1 MAKRILVIDDET
13 LNLKMAEHILK
24 NAYDIVCAKTGMA
37 GIEILQQSKVDLVL
51 LDLDMPA
58 MDGLETLKKIRE
70 TADISDVK
78 VVLLT
83 SHNSKIDAKTAVRLG
98 VLDFMSK
105 PFFPTELL
113 ERVRKVLPLPEK
125 DNILVVDDDKM
136 NLVVAKDLLEP
147 QYEVS
152 CAISGPEAL
161 EYLQSNTP
169 SMVLLDLHMPKM
181 SGLEV
186 LEKLHTMDRV
196 KDIPVIFL
204 TADTKSETEVEIFKA
219 GAMDY
224 IQKPFTAEVVL
235 HRVSRILE
243 LYHYQQ
249 SLQHEVDKKTAELME
264 SNRKITNLSTQ
275 TMMAL
280 ASAIDAKDTYTN
292 GHSLRVATYSRE
304 LARRMSKTAQEIN
317 DIYYIGLMHDV
328 GKIGVPS
335 ALITKPDKLTKE
347 EFAIIRSHPII
358 GSEILENISEMP
370 DISIGAKWHHER
382 YDGQGYPDG
391 LKGKE
396 IPEIARIIT
405 VADAYDAMTSRR
417 SYRDMLPQE
426 KVKSE
431 LENGKGTQFDP
442 EIAAHMIEMMDEDT
456 EYRMHE

>member
-1 MAKRILVIDDET
+1 MAKKILVIDDET

-24 NAYDIVCAKTGMA
+24 STYDIVCAKTGMA
-37 GIEILQQSKVDLVL
+37 GIEILRQSKVDLVL

-58 MDGLETLKKIRE
+58 MSGLETLTKIRE

-78 VVLLT
+78 VALLT
-83 SHNSKIDAKTAVRLG
+83 SLNSKIDAKTAVRLG
-98 VLDFMSK
+98 VLDFVSK

-113 ERVRKVLPLPEK
+113 ERVRKILPLPEK
-125 DNILVVDDDKM
+125 DSILVVDDDKM
-136 NLVVAKDLLEP
+136 NLAVAKDLLEP

-161 EYLQSNTP
+161 KYLQSNTP
-169 SMVLLDLHMPKM
+169 SMLLLDLHMPKM

-275 TMMAL
+275 IMMAL

-304 LARRMSKTAQEIN
+304 LARRMSKTPQEIN

-328 GKIGVPS
+328 GKIGVPGT
-335 ALITKPDKLTKE
+335 LITKPDKLTEE
-347 EFAIIRSHPII
+347 EFAIIRTHPII
-358 GSEILENISEMP
+358 GAEILENISEMP

-391 LKGKE
+391 LKGEE
-396 IPEIARIIT
+396 IPEIARIIS

-417 SYRDMLPQE
+417 SYRDMLPQAT
-426 KVKSE
+426 VKAE

-442 EIAAHMIEMMDEDT
+442 QIAAHMIELMEEDT
-456 EYRMHE
+456 EYQMHE